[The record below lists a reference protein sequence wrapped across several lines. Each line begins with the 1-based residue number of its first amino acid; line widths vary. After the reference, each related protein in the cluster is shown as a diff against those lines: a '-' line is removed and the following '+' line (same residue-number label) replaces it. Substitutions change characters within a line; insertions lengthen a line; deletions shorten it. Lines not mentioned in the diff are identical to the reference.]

1 MPLIQK
7 SGNPDTFA
15 GEEDNPKSSTFD
27 LNNVTVFVGN
37 PWLYCVLCG
46 LYFCHRVVIM
56 ASKNTKMRKQGAAG
70 KT

>member
-37 PWLYCVLCG
+37 P
-46 LYFCHRVVIM
+46 
-56 ASKNTKMRKQGAAG
+56 
-70 KT
+70 